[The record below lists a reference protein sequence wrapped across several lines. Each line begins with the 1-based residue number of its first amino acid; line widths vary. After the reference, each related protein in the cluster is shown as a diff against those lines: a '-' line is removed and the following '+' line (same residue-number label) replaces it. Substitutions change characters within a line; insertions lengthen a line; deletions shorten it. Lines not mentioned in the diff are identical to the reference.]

1 MRTHRIPSRPGK
13 QGSAPLRLV
22 HNAKGLTDA
31 AGLLLIRQLW
41 DRLALGPWIDRQTD
55 GIAGR
60 YRSSRLIEVWI
71 ALLIYG
77 GEAMDDLARFAGRGV
92 APLFGWGHVPNATT
106 FGRWLRRGGSR
117 MIELLDA
124 LCWQLVQIRW
134 ATVGVP
140 TSLLLILDSTVVVRY
155 GLKQAGAEKG
165 YNPKKPGRPSHH
177 PLLAFTD
184 QGDCLGVRW
193 RGGASHT
200 AAGAG
205 DWLRTLI
212 KRLRAAGVKDITVR
226 LDKGFFSQEM
236 VTLLSALRVAFVL
249 KVPDQAW
256 VRSALPA
263 YRQSTEDPTIWTA
276 IGELYR
282 MRLCS
287 VERRVERRERAA
299 RKASQAEL
307 PLDVTDRDTTVA
319 HVLTNLDG
327 VQALTAW
334 RRYNDGAVVEQRI
347 KECYQLG
354 FGRTALDDRD
364 GNAILAGLGV
374 VAYQMVHVVRTTALD
389 GDWRRAQPERLRAW
403 VFRLP
408 AKLTMHARKTYV
420 HLLQG
425 EPLRIRFLRGLRQL
439 ATLAQPRR
447 FVDAY
452 G

>member
-1 MRTHRIPSRPGK
+1 M
-13 QGSAPLRLV
+13 V

-41 DRLALGPWIDRQTD
+41 DRLSLGPWIDQQTD
-55 GIAGR
+55 GMAGR
-60 YRSSRLIEVWI
+60 YRSSRLIEIWI

-77 GEAMDDLARFAGRGV
+77 GEVMDDLARFAGRGV
-92 APLFGWGHVPNATT
+92 APLFGWGCVPNATT
-106 FGRWLRRGGSR
+106 FGRWLRRAGPR

-124 LCWQLVQIRW
+124 LCWHLVQVRW
-134 ATVGVP
+134 ATTGVP
-140 TSLLLILDSTVVVRY
+140 TSLLLILDSTVVLRY

-205 DWLRTLI
+205 DWLRALI
-212 KRLRAAGVKDITVR
+212 KRLRAAGVTDLTVR

-236 VTLLSALRVAFVL
+236 VQLLRELKVDFVL

-256 VRSALPA
+256 VRSALSA
-263 YRQSTEDPTIWTA
+263 YRHSTEDPTIWTA
-276 IGELYR
+276 IGELYG

-287 VERRVERRERAA
+287 VERRVARRERSA
-299 RKASQAEL
+299 RQASQAEL

-354 FGRTALDDRD
+354 FGGTALDDRD

-389 GDWRRAQPERLRAW
+389 GKWHCAQPATLRAW

-420 HLLQG
+420 HLLRE

-447 FVDAY
+447 FVAAY